1 MKQGHPLVIKEDK
14 KSHRHKEMKAGVTLV
29 DTQVQ
34 DVFFYI
40 SYLSSEVI
48 FGFAFLSISE
58 RFRGPFGI
66 LGLLPTY
73 LALIS
78 IHTQSV
84 VVTEQGIR
92 QTHDITIQSPRERIK
107 NGITAKCLIPV
118 QRVEVIRLS

>member
-34 DVFFYI
+34 DVLHI

-48 FGFAFLSISE
+48 FDFASLSISE